1 MGLKQE
7 VGCVCQAQPQK
18 NPKPD
23 NITTSTSNELR
34 SKGAAPIHA
43 WDTRWITCAY
53 ESPNLPSL
61 MHDTC
66 HTLKVRYNT
75 YPGATTTHTATP
87 LWGKNQTT
95 WSLPS
100 TDNSN
105 TAEQLSLS
113 RLILEAVRDLADG
126 LLAPA
131 YPRGPQGLQTTWT
144 HQFVVTAILQT
155 LTWQNLALWMEEES
169 EEEQNLLLLS
179 RLLNISYPVS
189 SVLCN
194 PASSP
199 QTGKFSRSSSNQG

>member
-131 YPRGPQGLQTTWT
+131 YPRGPQGLQTSRPPE
-144 HQFVVTAILQT
+144 
-155 LTWQNLALWMEEES
+155 LT
-169 EEEQNLLLLS
+169 NLLWLLFYRPWHDKTS
-179 RLLNISYPVS
+179 
-189 SVLCN
+189 LCGWRKRVRK
-194 PASSP
+194 SKIFYCF
-199 QTGKFSRSSSNQG
+199 QDY